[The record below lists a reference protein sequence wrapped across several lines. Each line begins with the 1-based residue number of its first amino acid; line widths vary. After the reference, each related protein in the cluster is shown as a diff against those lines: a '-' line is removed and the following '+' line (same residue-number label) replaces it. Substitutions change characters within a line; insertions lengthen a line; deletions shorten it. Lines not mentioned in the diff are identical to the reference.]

1 MFVSLKNKPAL
12 TGKTW
17 ELQRENHIAKSE
29 SLNPEFEQY
38 KNYGD
43 ILPQYRQTA
52 ADCFT
57 IENTL
62 PANGIYEALRLRR
75 GYRGIRIISGHA
87 WTSYQ
92 GNDYFLQ
99 DNAELIFQNDSHDA
113 VISNVGKKALVFLA
127 IR

>member
-43 ILPQYRQTA
+43 ILPQYRQIA

-62 PANGIYEALRLRR
+62 PANGVSMRHCGCVEDTV
-75 GYRGIRIISGHA
+75 GYG
-87 WTSYQ
+87 SYRDTL
-92 GNDYFLQ
+92 GR
-99 DNAELIFQNDSHDA
+99 AIKAMTIFSKITQS
-113 VISNVGKKALVFLA
+113 
-127 IR
+127 